1 MTDKPTHE
9 FGKRRPAP
17 AAPISSPPTKRSA
30 KVVLL
35 VMGTMAV
42 GAGASALM
50 PRGNCQQTQPGM
62 ATPAECQQR
71 GSSSGG
77 GSGGG
82 SSRYSYFSGGSSSA
96 SSNSGGAVSSSS
108 SVERGGFGSFARAV
122 GMHFS
127 GG

>member
-1 MTDKPTHE
+1 
-9 FGKRRPAP
+9 
-17 AAPISSPPTKRSA
+17 
-30 KVVLL
+30 VLL

-50 PRGNCQQTQPGM
+50 PRNNCQQTQPGM

-71 GSSSGG
+71 SSS
-77 GSGGG
+77 SGGG
-82 SSRYSYFSGGSSSA
+82 SSRYSYFSGGSSSG
-96 SSNSGGAVSSSS
+96 SSNSGGSESSSS
-108 SVERGGFGSFARAV
+108 SVQRGGFGSFAHSF